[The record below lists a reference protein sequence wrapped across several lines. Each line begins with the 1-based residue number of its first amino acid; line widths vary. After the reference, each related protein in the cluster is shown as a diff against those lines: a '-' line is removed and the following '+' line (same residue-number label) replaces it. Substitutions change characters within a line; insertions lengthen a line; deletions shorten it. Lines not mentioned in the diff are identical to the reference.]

1 MISVVIPLYNKEAII
16 EKTLESVLS
25 QDYSDFEVVVV
36 DDGSTDNSVAKVEA
50 IHDSR
55 IRLIKQENGGPSKA
69 RNTGVKNA
77 KGEWIVFLD
86 ADDEFLPEALATFHN
101 LSDKHSEIEIFC
113 CSSIYKCDGKQ
124 QGEPFS
130 FKEGIL
136 KNPYAAL
143 FFHYYAARTGDFMCS
158 RRVALACPFN
168 EGIRRF
174 EDVECLFRM
183 YKKSKVYLLPVP
195 VMIENRDFAEA
206 SHARKDIRE
215 DFIGHLDF
223 KGKSFWER
231 LCLFNLF
238 VGERDYY
245 RQQIRTLYPGLFSR
259 YDILL
264 IYKIVAW
271 MNSHTMSKR
280 ILKRLVGKIHVG
292 GVILLVCAHK
302 QDPYTR
308 NDGVYKAIQVGS
320 NLHPEMNLGYTKDNE
335 GDNISERNAAWSE
348 WTAIYWGWKNIK
360 NVEYLG
366 LCHYRRYLDADISED
381 NIEKL
386 LNGKDMLVCDYYKAT
401 QYDVVSKGLITA
413 LSQEDYWLYIDT
425 VLSIYPDAKEALLKY
440 MYDSNTFVPYSIFVA
455 KKKIYD
461 EFCEFVFPVL
471 FELEKR
477 IKEHSYSRQRR
488 IIGYYGEWSL
498 GLFIAYRKLKVRK
511 QNLVMSGEVVKT
523 KYSCLRTFLGDLK
536 RTIVT
541 WLTNGRNPQTDFH
554 VPQDIVTG
562 LRNDGITLK
571 ALNND

>member
-1 MISVVIPLYNKEAII
+1 MISVVIPLYNKEPII
-16 EKTLESVLS
+16 EKTLNSVLS
-25 QDYSDFEVVVV
+25 QDYSDFEVVIV
-36 DDGSTDNSVAKVEA
+36 DDGSTDNSVAQVEA
-50 IHDSR
+50 IYDSR
-55 IRLIKQENGGPSKA
+55 IRLLRQENGGPSKA

-86 ADDEFLPEALATFHN
+86 ADDELLPGALTIFHN
-101 LSDKHSEIEIFC
+101 LSESHQEIELFC
-113 CSSIYKCDGKQ
+113 CSSIYCINGKQ
-124 QGEPFS
+124 QGEPFK
-130 FKEGIL
+130 FNEGIL

-143 FFHYYAARTGDFMCS
+143 FLHYYAARTGDFMCS
-158 RRVALACPFN
+158 RRIALICPFN
-168 EGIRRF
+168 EEIRRF

-183 YKKSKVYLLPVP
+183 YKKTKVYLLPVP

-215 DFIGHLDF
+215 DFIGHLEF
-223 KGKSFWER
+223 KEKSFWER
-231 LCLFNLF
+231 MCLFNFFLS
-238 VGERDYY
+238 ERNHYSLQAHKLY
-245 RQQIRTLYPGLFSR
+245 PTLYRR
-259 YDILL
+259 YDLILTL
-264 IYKIVAW
+264 KVIFWIDKHAW
-271 MNSHTMSKR
+271 FKNV
-280 ILKRLVGKIHVG
+280 LKHIVGKIKVG
-292 GVILLVCAHK
+292 GTILLVCAHK

-308 NDGVYKAIQVGS
+308 NDGVYKAIQVGA
-320 NLHPEMNLGYTKDNE
+320 NLHPDMNLGYTKDNE
-335 GDNISERNAAWSE
+335 GDSISERNSAWSE

-366 LCHYRRYLDADISED
+366 LFHYRRYLDADINEET
-381 NIEKL
+381 IEKL

-401 QYDVVSKGLITA
+401 QYDVVSKGLISA

-425 VLSIYPDAKEALLKY
+425 VLSIHPDAREALLKY

-455 KKKIYD
+455 KKKLYD

-511 QNLVMSGEVVKT
+511 MNLVMSGEVVKT
-523 KYSCLRTFLGDLK
+523 KYSWLRTILGDLK

-562 LRNDGITLK
+562 LRNDDIKLK

>member
-1 MISVVIPLYNKEAII
+1 MISVVIPLYNKEPII
-16 EKTLESVLS
+16 EKTLNSVLS
-25 QDYSDFEVVVV
+25 QDYSDFEVVIV
-36 DDGSTDNSVAKVEA
+36 DDGSTDNSVAQVEA
-50 IHDSR
+50 IYDSR
-55 IRLIKQENGGPSKA
+55 IRLLRQENGGPSKA

-86 ADDEFLPEALATFHN
+86 ADDELLPGALTIFHN
-101 LSDKHSEIEIFC
+101 LSESHQEIELFC
-113 CSSIYKCDGKQ
+113 CSSIYCINGKQ
-124 QGEPFS
+124 QGEPFK
-130 FKEGIL
+130 FNEGIL

-143 FFHYYAARTGDFMCS
+143 FLHYYAARTGDFMCS
-158 RRVALACPFN
+158 RRIALICPFN
-168 EGIRRF
+168 EEIRRF

-183 YKKSKVYLLPVP
+183 YKKTKVYLLPVP

-215 DFIGHLDF
+215 DFIGHLEF
-223 KGKSFWER
+223 KEKSFWER
-231 LCLFNLF
+231 MCLFNFFLS
-238 VGERDYY
+238 ERNHYSLQAHKLY
-245 RQQIRTLYPGLFSR
+245 PTLYRR
-259 YDILL
+259 YDLILTL
-264 IYKIVAW
+264 KVIFWIDKHAW
-271 MNSHTMSKR
+271 FKNV
-280 ILKRLVGKIHVG
+280 LKHIVGKIKVG
-292 GVILLVCAHK
+292 GTILLVCAHK

-308 NDGVYKAIQVGS
+308 NDGVYKAIQVGA
-320 NLHPEMNLGYTKDNE
+320 NLHPDMNLGYTKDNE
-335 GDNISERNAAWSE
+335 GDSISERNSAWSE

-366 LCHYRRYLDADISED
+366 LCHYRRYLDADINEET
-381 NIEKL
+381 IEKL

-401 QYDVVSKGLITA
+401 QYDVVSKGLISA

-425 VLSIYPDAKEALLKY
+425 VLSIHPDAREALLKY

-455 KKKIYD
+455 KKKLYD

-511 QNLVMSGEVVKT
+511 MNLVMSGEVVKT
-523 KYSCLRTFLGDLK
+523 KYSWLRTILGDLK

-562 LRNDGITLK
+562 LRNDDIKLK

>member
-1 MISVVIPLYNKEAII
+1 MISVVIPLYNKEPII
-16 EKTLESVLS
+16 EKTLNSVLS
-25 QDYSDFEVVVV
+25 QDYSDFEVVIV
-36 DDGSTDNSVAKVEA
+36 DDGSTDNSVAQVEA
-50 IHDSR
+50 IYDSR
-55 IRLIKQENGGPSKA
+55 IRLLRQENGGPSKA

-86 ADDEFLPEALATFHN
+86 ADDELLPGALTIFHN
-101 LSDKHSEIEIFC
+101 LSESHQEIELFC
-113 CSSIYKCDGKQ
+113 CSSIYCINGKQ
-124 QGEPFS
+124 QGEPFK
-130 FKEGIL
+130 FNEGIL

-143 FFHYYAARTGDFMCS
+143 FLHYYAARTGDFMCS
-158 RRVALACPFN
+158 RRIALICPFN
-168 EGIRRF
+168 EEIRRF

-183 YKKSKVYLLPVP
+183 YKKTKVYLLPVP

-215 DFIGHLDF
+215 DFIGHLEF
-223 KGKSFWER
+223 KEKSFWER
-231 LCLFNLF
+231 MCLFNFFLS
-238 VGERDYY
+238 ERNHYSLQAHKLY
-245 RQQIRTLYPGLFSR
+245 PTLYRR
-259 YDILL
+259 YDLILTL
-264 IYKIVAW
+264 KVIFWIDKHAW
-271 MNSHTMSKR
+271 FKNV
-280 ILKRLVGKIHVG
+280 LKHIVGKIKVG
-292 GVILLVCAHK
+292 GTILLVCAHK

-308 NDGVYKAIQVGS
+308 NDGVYKAIQVGA
-320 NLHPEMNLGYTKDNE
+320 NLHPDMNLGYTKDNE
-335 GDNISERNAAWSE
+335 GDSISERNSAWSE

-366 LCHYRRYLDADISED
+366 LCHYRRYLDADINEET
-381 NIEKL
+381 IEKL

-401 QYDVVSKGLITA
+401 QYDVVSKGLISA

-425 VLSIYPDAKEALLKY
+425 VLSIHPDAREALLKY

-455 KKKIYD
+455 KKKLYD

-511 QNLVMSGEVVKT
+511 MNLVMSGEVVKT
-523 KYSCLRTFLGDLK
+523 KYSWLRTILGDLK
-536 RTIVT
+536 RTIVM

-562 LRNDGITLK
+562 LRNDDIKLK

>member
-16 EKTLESVLS
+16 EKTLESVFS

-308 NDGVYKAIQVGS
+308 NDGVYKAIQVGA
-320 NLHPEMNLGYTKDNE
+320 NLHPDMNLGYTKDNE

-366 LCHYRRYLDADISED
+366 LCHYRRYLDADIKEET
-381 NIEKL
+381 IEKL
-386 LNGKDMLVCDYYKAT
+386 LKRKDMLVCDYYKAT

-425 VLSIYPDAKEALLKY
+425 VLNIYPDTKEALLKY
-440 MYDSNTFVPYSIFVA
+440 MYDSNTFVPYSIFIA
-455 KKKIYD
+455 KKKLYD
-461 EFCEFVFPVL
+461 EFCEFIFPVL

-488 IIGYYGEWSL
+488 IMGYYGEWSL

-511 QNLVMSGEVVKT
+511 LNLVMSGEVVKT
-523 KYSCLRTFLGDLK
+523 KYSWLRTILGDLK
-536 RTIVT
+536 RTIIT
-541 WLTNGRNPQTDFH
+541 RLTNGRNPQTDFH

>member
-1 MISVVIPLYNKEAII
+1 MISVVIPLYNKEASIAQSL
-16 EKTLESVLS
+16 KSVLS
-25 QDYSDFEVVVV
+25 QKYDDFEVVIV
-36 DDGSTDNSVAKVEA
+36 DDGSTDGSVGVVEA
-50 IHDSR
+50 MNDSR

-86 ADDEFLPEALATFHN
+86 ADDEFLPGALTVFHN
-101 LSDKHSEIEIFC
+101 LSESHQEIELFC
-113 CSSIYKCDGKQ
+113 CSSIYCINGEQ
-124 QGEPFS
+124 QGEPFK
-130 FKEGIL
+130 FNEGIL

-143 FFHYYAARTGDFMCS
+143 FLHYYAARTGDFMCS
-158 RRVALACPFN
+158 RRIALICPFN
-168 EGIRRF
+168 EEIRRF

-183 YKKSKVYLLPVP
+183 YKKTKVYLLPVP

-215 DFIGHLDF
+215 DFIGHLEF
-223 KGKSFWER
+223 KEKSFWER
-231 LCLFNLF
+231 MCLFNLF
-238 VGERDYY
+238 IGERDYY
-245 RQQIRTLYPGLFSR
+245 RQQIHALYPRLFSR

-264 IYKIVAW
+264 IYKIVDW
-271 MNSHTMSKR
+271 MNSHAMSKR
-280 ILKRLVGKIHVG
+280 ILRRLVGKIHVG
-292 GVILLVCAHK
+292 GVVLLVCAHK

-366 LCHYRRYLDADISED
+366 LCHYRRYLDADIKEET
-381 NIEKL
+381 IEKL
-386 LNGKDMLVCDYYKAT
+386 LKGKDMLVCDYYKAT

-425 VLSIYPDAKEALLKY
+425 VLSIYPDAKEALLEY
-440 MYDSNTFVPYSIFVA
+440 MYDSNTFVPYSIFIA
-455 KKKIYD
+455 KKKLYD

-477 IKEHSYSRQRR
+477 IKEHNYSRQRR

-511 QNLVMSGEVVKT
+511 VNLVMSGEVVKT
-523 KYSCLRTFLGDLK
+523 KYSWLRTILGDLK

-562 LRNDGITLK
+562 LRNDDIKLK

>member
-455 KKKIYD
+455 KKKLYD

>member
-1 MISVVIPLYNKEAII
+1 MISVVIPLYNKEPII
-16 EKTLESVLS
+16 EKTLNSVLS
-25 QDYSDFEVVVV
+25 QDYSDFEVVIV
-36 DDGSTDNSVAKVEA
+36 DDGSTDNSVAQVEA
-50 IHDSR
+50 IYDSR
-55 IRLIKQENGGPSKA
+55 IRLLRQENGGPSKA

-86 ADDEFLPEALATFHN
+86 ADDELLPGALTIFHN
-101 LSDKHSEIEIFC
+101 LSVSHPEIELFC
-113 CSSIYKCDGKQ
+113 CSSIYCINGEQ
-124 QGEPFS
+124 QGEPFK
-130 FKEGIL
+130 FNEGIL

-143 FFHYYAARTGDFMCS
+143 FFHNYAARTGDFMCS
-158 RRVALACPFN
+158 RRVALACLFN
-168 EGIRRF
+168 EEIRRF

-183 YKKSKVYLLPVP
+183 YKKTKVYLLPVP
-195 VMIENRDFAEA
+195 VMIEKRDFAEA

-215 DFIGHLDF
+215 DFIGHLEF

-231 LCLFNLF
+231 MCLFNFFLS
-238 VGERDYY
+238 ERNHYSLQAHKLY
-245 RQQIRTLYPGLFSR
+245 PTLYRR
-259 YDILL
+259 YDLILTL
-264 IYKIVAW
+264 KVLAW
-271 MNSHTMSKR
+271 MSKHFLFKNL
-280 ILKRLVGKIHVG
+280 LKYMVGKIHVG
-292 GVILLVCAHK
+292 GTVLLVCAHK
-302 QDPYTR
+302 QDSYTR
-308 NDGVYKAIQVGS
+308 NEGVYKAIQVGADV
-320 NLHPEMNLGYTKDNE
+320 HPEMNLGYTKDNE
-335 GDNISERNAAWSE
+335 GDSISERNSAWSE

-366 LCHYRRYLDADISED
+366 LCHYRRYLDADINEET
-381 NIEKL
+381 IEKL

-401 QYDVVSKGLITA
+401 QYDVVSKGLISA

-425 VLSIYPDAKEALLKY
+425 VLSIHPDAKEALLKY

-455 KKKIYD
+455 KKKLYD

-477 IKEHSYSRQRR
+477 IKEHNYSRQRR

-511 QNLVMSGEVVKT
+511 VNLVMSGEVVKT
-523 KYSCLRTFLGDLK
+523 KYSWLRTILGDLK

-562 LRNDGITLK
+562 LRNDDIKLK

>member
-1 MISVVIPLYNKEAII
+1 MISVVIPLYNKEPII
-16 EKTLESVLS
+16 EKTLNSVLS
-25 QDYSDFEVVVV
+25 QDYSDFEVVIV
-36 DDGSTDNSVAKVEA
+36 DDGSTDNSVAQVEA
-50 IHDSR
+50 IYDSR
-55 IRLIKQENGGPSKA
+55 IRLLRQENGGPSKA

-86 ADDEFLPEALATFHN
+86 ADDELLPGALTIFHN
-101 LSDKHSEIEIFC
+101 LSESHQEIELFC
-113 CSSIYKCDGKQ
+113 CSSIYCINGKQ
-124 QGEPFS
+124 QGEPFK
-130 FKEGIL
+130 FNEGIL

-143 FFHYYAARTGDFMCS
+143 FLHYYAARTGDFMCS
-158 RRVALACPFN
+158 RRIALICPFN
-168 EGIRRF
+168 EEIRRF

-183 YKKSKVYLLPVP
+183 YKKTKVYLLPVP

-215 DFIGHLDF
+215 DFIGHLEF
-223 KGKSFWER
+223 KEKSFWER
-231 LCLFNLF
+231 MCLFNFFLS
-238 VGERDYY
+238 ERNHYSLQAHKLY
-245 RQQIRTLYPGLFSR
+245 PTLYRR
-259 YDILL
+259 YDLILTL
-264 IYKIVAW
+264 KVIFWIDKHAW
-271 MNSHTMSKR
+271 FKNV
-280 ILKRLVGKIHVG
+280 LKHIVGKIKVG
-292 GVILLVCAHK
+292 GTILLVGAHK

-308 NDGVYKAIQVGS
+308 NDGVYKAIQVGA
-320 NLHPEMNLGYTKDNE
+320 NLHPDMNLGYTKDNE
-335 GDNISERNAAWSE
+335 GDSISERNSAWSE

-366 LCHYRRYLDADISED
+366 LCHYRRYLDADINEET
-381 NIEKL
+381 IEKL

-401 QYDVVSKGLITA
+401 QYDVVSKGLISA

-425 VLSIYPDAKEALLKY
+425 VLSIHPDAREALLKY

-455 KKKIYD
+455 KKKLYD

-511 QNLVMSGEVVKT
+511 MNLVMSGEVVKT
-523 KYSCLRTFLGDLK
+523 KYSWLRTILGDLK

-562 LRNDGITLK
+562 LRNDDIKLK